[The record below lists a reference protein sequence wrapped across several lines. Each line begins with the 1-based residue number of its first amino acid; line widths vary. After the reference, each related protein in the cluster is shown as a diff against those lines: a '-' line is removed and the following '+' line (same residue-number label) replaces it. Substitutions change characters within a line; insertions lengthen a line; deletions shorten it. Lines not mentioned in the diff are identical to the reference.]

1 MGFKAT
7 GTETASVVDGIRK
20 GKRNQIILK
29 FLIKQTLVDLLKLKR
44 IIMFNSNWDTTLNVS

>member
-1 MGFKAT
+1 MGFKAA
-7 GTETASVVDGIRK
+7 GTETASVVNGIRK

-44 IIMFNSNWDTTLNVS
+44 IIMFNSN